1 MYFLRTA
8 LLGMT
13 RALSFTLLSTLTL
26 AAALW
31 LLGLTSMALFGAR
44 AGVQSWGRGGHVTL
58 GVAPQLP
65 RARWEA
71 LRLAAA
77 QVPGVAEANLVTP
90 EAALAAFRARG
101 AAAAALVEGVEA
113 EMLPAS
119 VAVRPQASL
128 VDHEAMEALASR
140 LAALEGVQD
149 VDYGALPIARL
160 RQVVRWASAAVLALG
175 ASLAVTMTF
184 MVTNTVRLVL
194 VGRQEE
200 VRILR
205 LVGATAWFVRLPFLL
220 EGAFTGVLAGSLAAL
235 GLRIAH
241 GALQGPLQALAAH
254 LGTPALALFTPR
266 AACAQLVAGVVV
278 GLVASYVAVGPY
290 LHEDV
295 A

>member
-8 LLGMT
+8 VLGMT

-26 AAALW
+26 ASALW
-31 LLGLTSMALFGAR
+31 LLGLVSMAVYGAR
-44 AGVQSWGRGGHVTL
+44 EGVQAWGRGGHVTL

-65 RARWEA
+65 RTQWEG
-71 LRLAAA
+71 LRAVVAAT
-77 QVPGVAEANLVTP
+77 PGVAEAELVPP

-101 AAAAALVEGVEA
+101 PAAAALVEGVEA
-113 EMLPAS
+113 QMLPAS

-128 VDHEAMEALASR
+128 VDREAMEALAAR
-140 LAALEGVQD
+140 LGALPGVQD
-149 VDYGALPIARL
+149 VDYGALPIAKL
-160 RQVVRWASAAVLALG
+160 RQVVRWAAAAVLALG
-175 ASLAVTMTF
+175 TSLAVTMTF

-220 EGAFTGVLAGSLAAL
+220 EGALTGVLAGALAAL
-235 GLRIAH
+235 GLRLTDGALA
-241 GALQGPLQALAAH
+241 GALQRLAEH
-254 LGTPALALFTPR
+254 LGTPPLALFSGR
-266 AACAQLVAGVVV
+266 AAGAQLLAGIAV

-295 A
+295 V